1 MGQGRYKIY
10 LAACLIIAFG
20 GLGAVAA
27 TGASPRLGLDLEGG
41 IGVILTARGE
51 GSSDE
56 AILGQAV
63 AIIRQRIDALGV
75 AEPEVSIAGSNNI
88 LVQLPGV
95 EDEEQALELIG
106 TTAQLTFREVL
117 RDVPG
122 ADPGRVLGEDEDDGA
137 PSVTEETGPEVADE
151 PVVYPLQDQ
160 PGTLLRLAPAALTGE
175 VVRDAEAIIDPTTGA
190 GWFVSIDMNSEGS
203 EQWSELTAEQACQR
217 DRGQDDRIAIVLD
230 GEIVSAPGMD
240 PSVECDVGITG
251 GESRIDTGGEEEAK
265 DLALV
270 LRYGSLPLT
279 LEQSEVRNVS
289 ATLGRDS
296 LEAGI
301 RAGAIG
307 LGLLLI
313 YVLLYYRVMG
323 LVVWVGL
330 LVFTAMIYSLMAFL
344 GETAGLALTLAGVA
358 GIIVSIGIT
367 TDSFIVALERLKDEF
382 REGKTLRAA
391 VQRGTARA
399 VNTMLVADVVTGS
412 AAVILFVLAVG
423 PVRGFALTLGL
434 ATLID
439 VFLIFFFIRPALVL
453 LSNTRAFTEGRFL
466 GMKEALGGGR
476 S

>member
-1 MGQGRYKIY
+1 MGQGRYKVY
-10 LAACLIIAFG
+10 LAACLVLAFG

-27 TGASPRLGLDLEGG
+27 TGATPRLGLDLEGG

-51 GSSDE
+51 GSTDE
-56 AILGQAV
+56 GILGQAV

-88 LVQLPGV
+88 QVQLPGV
-95 EDEEQALELIG
+95 EDEEQALDLIG

-117 RDVPG
+117 RDLPPRGLG
-122 ADPGRVLGEDEDDGA
+122 AGEDDEA
-137 PSVTEETGPEVADE
+137 PTVTEETGPEVADE
-151 PVVYPLQDQ
+151 RVVYPLQDE
-160 PGTLLRLAPAALTGE
+160 PDALLRLAPAALTGE
-175 VVRDAEAIIDPTTGA
+175 VVTEAEAIIDPVGGG
-190 GWFVSIDMNSEGS
+190 GWEVTIDMDSEGA
-203 EQWSELTAEQACQR
+203 EKWAELTSEQACQR
-217 DRGQDDRIAIVLD
+217 DRGEDDRIAIVLD
-230 GEIVSAPGMD
+230 GEVVSAPGMQA
-240 PSVECDVGITG
+240 SVECDLGITG
-251 GESRIDTGGEEEAK
+251 GTSSIQTGGEEEAK
-265 DLALV
+265 NLALV
-270 LRYGSLPLT
+270 LRFGSLPLT

-307 LGLLLI
+307 LGLLLV
-313 YVLLYYRVMG
+313 YVLLYYRILG
-323 LVVWVGL
+323 LVIWLGL
-330 LVFTAMIYSLMAFL
+330 VVFTAMIYSLMAFL
-344 GETAGLALTLAGVA
+344 GETAGLALTLAGIA

-399 VNTMLVADVVTGS
+399 VNTMLVADVVTGA
-412 AAVILFVLAVG
+412 AAVILFVLAIG

-439 VFLIFFFIRPALVL
+439 VFLIFFFIRPSLVL
-453 LSNTRAFTEGRFL
+453 LANTRAVAEGRLL
-466 GMKEALGGGR
+466 GMRGALGGGP

>member
-1 MGQGRYKIY
+1 MGQGRYKVY

-27 TGASPRLGLDLEGG
+27 TGATPRLGLDLEGG

-95 EDEEQALELIG
+95 EDEEQALDLIG

-117 RDVPG
+117 RDLPARAPG
-122 ADPGRVLGEDEDDGA
+122 AGDDE
-137 PSVTEETGPEVADE
+137 PRVTEETGPEVADE
-151 PVVYPLQDQ
+151 RVVYPLQDE
-160 PGTLLRLAPAALTGE
+160 PDLLLRLAPAALTGE
-175 VVRDAEAIIDPTTGA
+175 VVTGAEAVIDPA
-190 GWFVSIDMNSEGS
+190 GGGWEVSLDMNSEGADR
-203 EQWSELTAEQACQR
+203 WAELTAEQACQR
-217 DRGQDDRIAIVLD
+217 DRQEDDRIAIVLD
-230 GEIVSAPGMD
+230 GEVVSAPGMD
-240 PSVECDVGITG
+240 PSVECDVGLRGTSSIQTG
-251 GESRIDTGGEEEAK
+251 GEGEAK
-265 DLALV
+265 NLALV

-323 LVVWVGL
+323 LVIWLGL
-330 LVFTAMIYSLMAFL
+330 VVFTAMIYSLMAFL

-367 TDSFIVALERLKDEF
+367 TDSFIVSLERLKDEF

-399 VNTMLVADVVTGS
+399 VNTMLVADVVTGA

-453 LSNTRAFTEGRFL
+453 LANTRAFTEGRLL